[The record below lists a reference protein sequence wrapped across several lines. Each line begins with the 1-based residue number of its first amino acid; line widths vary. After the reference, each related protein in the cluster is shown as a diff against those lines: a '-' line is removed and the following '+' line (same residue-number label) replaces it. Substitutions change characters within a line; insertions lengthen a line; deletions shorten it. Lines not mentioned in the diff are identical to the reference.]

1 MLLSTHLRWFSFLV
15 LCAWGLLVAAP
26 TVAADDLTPD
36 VDALAGSLANLTA
49 PAAQLQP
56 VGWRTATAPRTGGG
70 TFTLLVIYPAT
81 TAGFDTPFDPSQGPY
96 PAVSFGH
103 GFFQHPDRYQPTLEH
118 LASYGYI
125 VVAPESELG
134 LFPSHAQFAQDLSD
148 ALTWLESENDSA
160 ASPFYQGV
168 ATDRFGVSGHSM
180 GGGASIL
187 AAAADSRVK
196 AVLNMA
202 AAETNPSAKAAMAN
216 VQVPISLLSGSED
229 AIVPYETNGQEMY
242 NNGNAPRLL
251 PLLIGGYHCGFQ
263 DTPFPF
269 FCDSGSMDAQTQL
282 ELTRQH
288 LVAFFGLYLKQD
300 QSYWPYVWGPFTL
313 TNPLVTVESDPGMT
327 LAPFAQTQQGS
338 PGATL
343 SYTVTLT
350 HDDDQPASYRVF
362 KVGNLWPA
370 TVTPAQTS
378 VLNPGETATI
388 LVEVSVPDA
397 GSNRDLLILSVRSD
411 NDGLTRQDAYI
422 VSRRP

>member
-1 MLLSTHLRWFSFLV
+1 MPLSHHLRWSRFLV
-15 LCAWGLLVAAP
+15 LSALALLLALPAF
-26 TVAADDLTPD
+26 AADELTPD
-36 VDALAGSLANLTA
+36 ADALAGSLPEFSLSAV
-49 PAAQLQP
+49 QLQP
-56 VGWRTATAPRTGGG
+56 VGWRTATVPRTGGG
-70 TFTLLVIYPAT
+70 SFVLLIIYPAT
-81 TAGFDTPFDPSQGPY
+81 AAGYDTPFDPSQGPY

-118 LASYGYI
+118 LASNGYI

-148 ALTWLESENDSA
+148 ALTWLENENASA
-160 ASPFYQGV
+160 ASPFYQSV
-168 ATDRFGVSGHSM
+168 ATDRFGLSGHSM

-187 AAAADSRVK
+187 AAAADNRVK
-196 AVLNMA
+196 AVINMA

-216 VQVPISLLSGSED
+216 VQAPISLLSGSED

-242 NNGNAPRLL
+242 NNGSAPRLL
-251 PLLIGGYHCGFQ
+251 PLFLGGYHCGFQ
-263 DTPFPF
+263 DNPFPL
-269 FCDSGSMDAQTQL
+269 FCDSGSMDPQTQI

-313 TNPLVTVESDPGMT
+313 ANPAVTVESDPGMI
-327 LAPFAQTQQGS
+327 LAPFAQTQQGN

-350 HDDDQPASYRVF
+350 NNGDQPDSYGVF
-362 KVGNLWPA
+362 KAGHQWPA
-370 TVTPAQTS
+370 VITPAQTPII
-378 VLNPGETATI
+378 NPGETTAI
-388 LVEVSVPDA
+388 LVEVSVPGA